1 MKKQD
6 NSCLY
11 LKLFPLK
18 SLEKKSNVEHKWII
32 KHACQGEEAM
42 HPCFCCLTCRI
53 TAEAAGDR
61 KLSSIPIQQKWQ
73 ACRHFIWFFFQL
85 GSVNKCLKLFI
96 STLALLHAVSVF
108 IGQPNGWISLQQT
121 ATGKINLHWIK
132 WSSLLSTFAVML
144 FVYMPNSNPR
154 LFT

>member
-32 KHACQGEEAM
+32 KHACHGEEAM

-61 KLSSIPIQQKWQ
+61 KLSSIQIQQKWQ

-96 STLALLHAVSVF
+96 SIATR
-108 IGQPNGWISLQQT
+108 SLNVYRAAKWVNFT
-121 ATGKINLHWIK
+121 AANCHGKD
-132 WSSLLSTFAVML
+132 
-144 FVYMPNSNPR
+144 
-154 LFT
+154 